1 VTLNFV
7 LPRFMPGD
15 PAAAMFARLQG
26 ELSPD
31 ALDALRRTFGLSDAP
46 LWRQYV
52 DYLGQL
58 AVGDLGTSIV
68 YFPTPVAEVVGQG
81 LRWTVGLAGTSVVV
95 SFALG
100 SALGALAA
108 WWRGG
113 WLDEVVTPLLVLLG
127 AFPYFFLAL
136 AASWLF
142 GFQLGWFPVRGAYGA
157 EVSPGWS
164 WAFAAS
170 VVEHAALPA
179 LTLVVAS
186 VGGWTLQM
194 RDLVADALVA
204 EHVSFARARGLSP
217 WRVGVHHAARTAL
230 LPSLAG
236 FGMALGFVLS
246 GALLTEVVFAYPGQG
261 WLLLQAVQAQ
271 DHALMQ
277 GLFLSITVAVLGAS
291 FLVDVATVL
300 LDPRVRS

>member
-1 VTLNFV
+1 MNLLLRRLLVYTLALWTAVTLNFV

-15 PAAAMFARLQG
+15 PAAAVFARLQG
-26 ELSPD
+26 ELSPE
-31 ALDALRRTFGLSDAP
+31 AMDALRRTFGLSDAP
-46 LWRQYV
+46 LWRQYL

-58 AVGDLGTSIV
+58 AAGDLGTSIV
-68 YFPTPVAEVVGQG
+68 YFPTPVVEVVGGG
-81 LRWTVGLAGTSVVV
+81 LLWTVGLAGTSVVV

-113 WLDEVVTPLLVLLG
+113 WLDTVVTPTLVLLG

-186 VGGWTLQM
+186 IGGWTLQM
-194 RDLVADALVA
+194 RNLVADALTA
-204 EHVSFARARGLSP
+204 EHVVFARARGLSA

-230 LPSLAG
+230 LPALAG

-246 GALLTEVVFAYPGQG
+246 GALLTEGCSPTPARAGCC
-261 WLLLQAVQAQ
+261 
-271 DHALMQ
+271 
-277 GLFLSITVAVLGAS
+277 S
-291 FLVDVATVL
+291 
-300 LDPRVRS
+300 RRSRRRTTP